1 MATKLI
7 LIRHGQT
14 EWNLNKKY
22 CGLFDIKLNAKGKM
36 QAECLRKR
44 LKKENVHKVYSSDR
58 KRAIETAKIIFKE
71 LEIEKMPDLREMH
84 FGCFEGLTYREIM
97 QKYPKVYKKWL
108 TRPFAAAIPQG
119 ESLGDFKKRIVN
131 AFKKIVSSCPQ
142 KTVAVVC
149 HGGVIAIFLTHI
161 LKTKDFFKLIPACA
175 SLSILEYKNGK
186 PKLKDKDG

>member
-1 MATKLI
+1 MHTRLI
-7 LIRHGQT
+7 LIRHGET
-14 EWNLNKKY
+14 AWNLEKKY
-22 CGLFDIKLNAKGKM
+22 LGFTDIGLNSRGIKQARKLKGRLN
-36 QAECLRKR
+36 
-44 LKKENVHKVYSSDR
+44 KEKISQVYSSDR

-97 QKYPKVYKKWL
+97 QKYPKAYKKWL
-108 TRPFAAAIPQG
+108 THPFAAAIPQG
-119 ESLGDFKKRIVN
+119 ESLGNFKKRIVN

-142 KTVAVVC
+142 KTAAVVC

-186 PKLKDKDG
+186 PKLRLF